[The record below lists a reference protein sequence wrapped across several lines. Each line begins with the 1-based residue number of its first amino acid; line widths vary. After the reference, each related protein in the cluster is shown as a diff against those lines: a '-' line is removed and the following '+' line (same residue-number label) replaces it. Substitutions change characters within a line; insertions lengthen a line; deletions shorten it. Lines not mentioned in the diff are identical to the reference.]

1 MPAFIGFFYS
11 MALYQTD
18 HPSSQR
24 ILTQFGITEE
34 QQPKVL
40 PTIVIKAQDKAT
52 GDTQKL

>member
-1 MPAFIGFFYS
+1 MAFI
-11 MALYQTD
+11 
-18 HPSSQR
+18 PNER
-24 ILTQFGITEE
+24 ISRAQPIFTLFDITEE